1 MIVDSFQVR
10 RRCCT
15 IASIRNAGIRP
26 AVTPSIQQISRRISG
41 VCGEHC
47 RRGSCATDMVRHD
60 ARAGAGSHP
69 ILCKQNFRRNSGRGA
84 NRPFGLAWVCTVVGR
99 ELTLAERRRRIAQMK
114 QLSISVKI
122 RDLPQDA
129 GSIRQSCFDKLLV
142 ALPPRIRP
150 IVSPAFR
157 FTHFIA
163 FSR

>member
-15 IASIRNAGIRP
+15 IASIRNAGICP

-47 RRGSCATDMVRHD
+47 RRGSCATDIVRHD
-60 ARAGAGSHP
+60 ARAGLALVPYYATRTFDAIPDGEPIAHSGWPGSASRAGTDMASRH
-69 ILCKQNFRRNSGRGA
+69 
-84 NRPFGLAWVCTVVGR
+84 
-99 ELTLAERRRRIAQMK
+99 RRIAQKK

-122 RDLPQDA
+122 RDLPQGA